1 MFNLKNLIMS
11 LRDLLESGANVSVT
25 VTLDDLRTIFHEA
38 AKGAKS
44 TVQEQPV
51 EEFLARKEVLALLK
65 IDSSTLW
72 CWEKTGYIKS
82 YPFGGRKRY
91 RREDVEAIRTGKK
104 GGCNEGR

>member
-1 MFNLKNLIMS
+1 MFNLKISIIS

-25 VTLDDLRTIFHEA
+25 VTLDDLKAILKEA
-38 AKGAKS
+38 AKGIKQTAEEP
-44 TVQEQPV
+44 TA
-51 EEFLARKEVLALLK
+51 EEFLSRKEVLALLK

-91 RREDVEAIRTGKK
+91 MHKDVEAIRTGRK
-104 GGCNEGR
+104 GGRHVR